1 MAGLVFVGLGFSG
14 ASSLSFEGL
23 ELLKSADKLYLE
35 VYTSPTSKDLK
46 SSLESITGSKV
57 TDASREFIEDGNE
70 LIDESKRLKVA
81 LVAYGD
87 PMVATT
93 HMDLRVRA
101 ISEGVHT
108 SVIHNASIFSALP
121 GETGLHVYRMG
132 KIVTFTRSSPTPH
145 TTVYNTVFENLERGL
160 HTLVL
165 LEYDL
170 ATCFFFDPSR
180 VVKELLETEAELS
193 LQLFDQDTFI
203 IVASRI
209 GFRDQEV
216 KGGRIAS
223 LHGIDFGEPP
233 HTIIVPG
240 KLHFTEVEAIE
251 SLLKINKEEIRD
263 NSARVE
269 RLAKK
274 MVKRYVKKGVKALSR
289 AVSLC
294 NESEKERYA
303 TIFENV
309 ECYMSDSERFLN
321 QGRDELA
328 VLSIGYAEGLLDALR
343 FLSEKKFDDIWN

>member
-1 MAGLVFVGLGFSG
+1 MASLVFVGLGFSG
-14 ASSLSFEGL
+14 ASSLSLEGL
-23 ELLKSADKLYLE
+23 ERMKSADKLYLE
-35 VYTSPTSKDLK
+35 VYTSPASIDLK
-46 SSLESITGSKV
+46 SSLESVTGLNV
-57 TDASREFIEDGNE
+57 TVASRDFIEDGKE
-70 LIDESKRLKVA
+70 LIDESKRLNIV
-81 LVAYGD
+81 LLAYGD

-93 HMDLRVRA
+93 HMDLRIRA

-108 SVIHNASIFSALP
+108 SVIHNASIFSAMP
-121 GETGLHVYRMG
+121 GETGLHVYRLG
-132 KIVTFTRSSPTPH
+132 KTVTFTRSNATPH

-165 LEYDL
+165 LEYDF
-170 ATCFFFDPSR
+170 ATGFFFDPSR
-180 VVKELLETEAELS
+180 VVKELLETESELG

-223 LHGIDFGEPP
+223 MEGVDFGEPP

-240 KLHFTEVEAIE
+240 KLHFTEVDAIKT
-251 SLLKINKEEIRD
+251 LLRINKEEIRD
-263 NSARVE
+263 NSARVQ
-269 RLAKK
+269 RLAEK
-274 MVKRYVKKGVKALSR
+274 MVRRYVKKGVKALSR

-321 QGRDELA
+321 HGRDELA

-343 FLSEKKFDDIWN
+343 FLSEKKFDDIWD